1 MLRQAG
7 DGAKGLAALMTLD
20 LHPAG
25 GMHALVPAQVREL
38 RVALEADLAAER
50 LDRAV
55 DMRVLLQARARGKG
69 LATFGARVAPGP
81 HVVCPDV
88 TLKVARIG
96 ENLVAVFAR
105 KSTILSVNHFV
116 PEKIWSPGKTFGA
129 VLARVL
135 TSVVTVSFHHVI
147 VQAEIWI
154 EKKHEK
160 SFSHLH

>member
-1 MLRQAG
+1 
-7 DGAKGLAALMTLD
+7 MTLD

-69 LATFGARVAPGP
+69 LATLGARVAPGP
-81 HVVCPDV
+81 DVVCPDV

-116 PEKIWSPGKTFGA
+116 PEKIWSPGETFGA

-154 EKKHEK
+154 EKKT
-160 SFSHLH
+160 